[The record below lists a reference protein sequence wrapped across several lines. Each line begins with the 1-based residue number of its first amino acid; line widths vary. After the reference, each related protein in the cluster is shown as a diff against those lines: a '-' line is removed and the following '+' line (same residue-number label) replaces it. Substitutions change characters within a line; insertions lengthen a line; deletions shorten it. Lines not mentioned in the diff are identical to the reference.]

1 MNIVT
6 AIETMRTIV
15 DAYDK
20 FEAKKL
26 KIKRKTERLL
36 KGGKNMK
43 FGTVIGIVVGALA
56 LIAAG
61 AAAAYFL
68 AKKKG
73 CCCCCE
79 DDCCCDCD
87 DLFDEF
93 PEEECCCDCEE
104 PAPEEVP
111 AEEEDIKF

>member
-26 KIKRKTERLL
+26 KIKRKTEKVL

-43 FGTVIGIVVGALA
+43 FGTIIGIVVGALA

-61 AAAAYFL
+61 AAAAYL
-68 AKKKG
+68 IAKKKG
-73 CCCCCE
+73 CCCDDCC
-79 DDCCCDCD
+79 DCCCDD

-93 PEEECCCDCEE
+93 PEEEFCCDCETV
-104 PAPEEVP
+104 EEAP
-111 AEEEDIKF
+111 AEEDLEF

>member
-6 AIETMRTIV
+6 AVETMRTIV

-26 KIKRKTERLL
+26 KIERKTEKFL
-36 KGGKNMK
+36 KGGKSMK

-61 AAAAYFL
+61 AAAVYFL
-68 AKKKG
+68 SKKKG
-73 CCCCCE
+73 CCDCGC
-79 DDCCCDCD
+79 DCCCDD

-93 PEEECCCDCEE
+93 PEEEVYCDEE
-104 PAPEEVP
+104 PVEEIV
-111 AEEEDIKF
+111 EE

>member
-26 KIKRKTERLL
+26 KIKRKTEKVL

-43 FGTVIGIVVGALA
+43 FGTIIGIVVGALA

-61 AAAAYFL
+61 AAAAYL
-68 AKKKG
+68 IAKKKG
-73 CCCCCE
+73 CHCE
-79 DDCCCDCD
+79 DCCDCCCDD

-93 PEEECCCDCEE
+93 PEEEICCDCETV
-104 PAPEEVP
+104 EEVP
-111 AEEEDIKF
+111 AEEDLKF

>member
-6 AIETMRTIV
+6 AVETMRTIV

-26 KIKRKTERLL
+26 KIKRKTEKFL
-36 KGGKNMK
+36 KGGKSMK

-61 AAAAYFL
+61 AAAVYFFN
-68 AKKKG
+68 KKKG
-73 CCCCCE
+73 CCDCGC
-79 DDCCCDCD
+79 DCCCDD

-93 PEEECCCDCEE
+93 PEEECYCDEE
-104 PAPEEVP
+104 PVEEIT
-111 AEEEDIKF
+111 EE

>member
-1 MNIVT
+1 MKIET
-6 AIETMRTIV
+6 AIGVMRSIV

-26 KIKRKTERLL
+26 KIKRKTEKFL
-36 KGGKNMK
+36 KGGKSMK

-61 AAAAYFL
+61 AAAVYFL
-68 AKKKG
+68 TKKKE
-73 CCCCCE
+73 CCCDDCC
-79 DDCCCDCD
+79 DCCCDE

-93 PEEECCCDCEE
+93 PEEEFCCEE
-104 PAPEEVP
+104 EPVEEIP
-111 AEEEDIKF
+111 AE